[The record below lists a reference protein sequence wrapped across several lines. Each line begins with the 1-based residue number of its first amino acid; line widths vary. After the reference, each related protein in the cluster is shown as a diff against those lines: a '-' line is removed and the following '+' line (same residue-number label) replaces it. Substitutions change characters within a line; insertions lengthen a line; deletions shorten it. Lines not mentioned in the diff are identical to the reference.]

1 MSCATCHGTSP
12 RTIGTAIGVGDTNLV
27 GAPPKDTAGLSTG
40 TIVGPHVAHIVPS
53 TANEGQIH
61 LPIKCA
67 ECHTNAVNSYATG
80 HMSGARDVSF
90 ANAIMAKLAGSTP
103 GWTAGS
109 PGTCTSTYCHGD
121 KLAAASRGNI
131 TTWSWGT
138 TQTATCGSCHGL
150 PPNPTSGTHNGV
162 AAAATAC
169 VGCHTETVDAA
180 GKIIFTGTGAAATTK
195 HINGS
200 VEGGG
205 GCGGCHS
212 KPQPTTSPR
221 RRQTNA
227 SGGVGGDFK
236 GRSHHVVGA
245 TPTTESIEDFDCIV
259 CHAEGKVSAAGDKVS
274 TSGLHNQAGIATIH
288 LVDADSAGNW
298 GGNGV
303 DPAGTIYSFDAT
315 DGVNATEKADL
326 DKFCLSCHDV
336 NGALYTYNMNP
347 ADTAWHPATPTG
359 GSSAGTVRPFG
370 QGSLVKSASDS
381 NLRGGTALLGGATRG
396 TVVNVKSQFDPLGSY
411 PSAAGGAGDTA
422 TWTKFSYHALVFF
435 NQSRYT
441 TAAPAYSI
449 KNTHTFTTQAACADA
464 VCDDT
469 SKMYCSDCHRSTLNA
484 HGGVNA
490 EYLLRAC
497 DGAGP
502 NGCAT
507 SDTNDA
513 LGSFG
518 LGNAVCYRCHPM
530 TKYVNKGAGGVHGP
544 ENAGD
549 LTEVFGPPYTAA
561 TRNASKGT
569 LFGLGCIHCHGGTTY
584 GGIHGSGEVIP
595 FANLATTRK
604 AWRFMN
610 GLSQSE
616 YNPIDTNTAA
626 DTGQPGQ
633 DKARWATATGVARTY
648 KCYTIGNAPDPAV
661 SLGACGQH
669 GRGTT
674 NTFPTTDG
682 AASRPLNY

>member
-1 MSCATCHGTSP
+1 M
-12 RTIGTAIGVGDTNLV
+12 
-27 GAPPKDTAGLSTG
+27 
-40 TIVGPHVAHIVPS
+40 
-53 TANEGQIH
+53 
-61 LPIKCA
+61 
-67 ECHTNAVNSYATG
+67 
-80 HMSGARDVSF
+80 
-90 ANAIMAKLAGSTP
+90 
-103 GWTAGS
+103 
-109 PGTCTSTYCHGD
+109 
-121 KLAAASRGNI
+121 
-131 TTWSWGT
+131 
-138 TQTATCGSCHGL
+138 
-150 PPNPTSGTHNGV
+150 
-162 AAAATAC
+162 
-169 VGCHTETVDAA
+169 
-180 GKIIFTGTGAAATTK
+180 
-195 HINGS
+195 
-200 VEGGG
+200 
-205 GCGGCHS
+205 
-212 KPQPTTSPR
+212 
-221 RRQTNA
+221 
-227 SGGVGGDFK
+227 
-236 GRSHHVVGA
+236 
-245 TPTTESIEDFDCIV
+245 
-259 CHAEGKVSAAGDKVS
+259 
-274 TSGLHNQAGIATIH
+274 
-288 LVDADSAGNW
+288 
-298 GGNGV
+298 
-303 DPAGTIYSFDAT
+303 
-315 DGVNATEKADL
+315 
-326 DKFCLSCHDV
+326 
-336 NGALYTYNMNP
+336 
-347 ADTAWHPATPTG
+347 
-359 GSSAGTVRPFG
+359 
-370 QGSLVKSASDS
+370 KSASDS
-381 NLRGGTALLGGATRG
+381 NLRGATASLGGATRG

-497 DGAGP
+497 DGAAA

-518 LGNAVCYRCHPM
+518 LGNAVCYRCHPK

-549 LTEVFGPPYTAA
+549 LTEVFGPPYDSG

-584 GGIHGSGEVIP
+584 GGIHGSGEAIP

-610 GLSQSE
+610 GSSQSE

-633 DKARWATATGVARTY
+633 DKARWATAHRRRAYVQVLHDRQRARPGRLARLVWAARTRHDQHVPDDRWRGI
-648 KCYTIGNAPDPAV
+648 TSAELLELHGPAPE
-661 SLGACGQH
+661 H
-669 GRGTT
+669 RGR
-674 NTFPTTDG
+674 PWYRAHDVV
-682 AASRPLNY
+682 P